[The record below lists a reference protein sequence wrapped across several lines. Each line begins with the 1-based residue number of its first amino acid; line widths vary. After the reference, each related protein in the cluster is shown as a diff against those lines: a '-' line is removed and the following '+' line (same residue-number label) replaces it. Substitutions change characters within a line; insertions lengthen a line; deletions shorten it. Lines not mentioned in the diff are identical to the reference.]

1 MGKRGGKRMDK
12 QKVYWKNFVKGWNKF
27 EFSKLI
33 VIFETILIAILT
45 IKILSLIELSIR
57 SQFDGLFPYLTTL
70 VSVAW
75 AAYGTSVSFY
85 YNKAKLENKIKL
97 EKLGASKDLLMQ
109 EPYIKEPKGK
119 IVDNIDSVDVSDDED
134 DDGALG

>member
-1 MGKRGGKRMDK
+1 MDK
-12 QKVYWKNFVKGWNKF
+12 QKVHWKNFVKGWNKF

-33 VIFETILIAILT
+33 VIFETVLIAILT

-109 EPYIKEPKGK
+109 EPYIREPKGK
-119 IVDNIDSVDVSDDED
+119 IVDDVDSADVSDEED

>member
-1 MGKRGGKRMDK
+1 MDK
-12 QKVYWKNFVKGWNKF
+12 QNVHWKNFVKRWNKF

-109 EPYIKEPKGK
+109 EPYIKELKGK
-119 IVDNIDSVDVSDDED
+119 IADETDSVDVSDEED

>member
-1 MGKRGGKRMDK
+1 MDK

>member
-1 MGKRGGKRMDK
+1 MDK
-12 QKVYWKNFVKGWNKF
+12 QKVHWKNFVKGWNKF

-119 IVDNIDSVDVSDDED
+119 IVDNIDGIDVSDDED

>member
-1 MGKRGGKRMDK
+1 MDK
-12 QKVYWKNFVKGWNKF
+12 QKVHWKNFVKGWNKF

-33 VIFETILIAILT
+33 VIFETVLIAILT

-57 SQFDGLFPYLTTL
+57 TQFDGLFPYLTTL

-109 EPYIKEPKGK
+109 EPYIREPKGK
-119 IVDNIDSVDVSDDED
+119 IVDDVDSVDANDEED

>member
-1 MGKRGGKRMDK
+1 MDK
-12 QKVYWKNFVKGWNKF
+12 QKVHWKNFVKGWNKF

-45 IKILSLIELSIR
+45 IRILSLIELSIR

-109 EPYIKEPKGK
+109 EPYIREPKGK
-119 IVDNIDSVDVSDDED
+119 VVDESDSADVSDEED

>member
-1 MGKRGGKRMDK
+1 MYILSYEKFSIFVFITSA
-12 QKVYWKNFVKGWNKF
+12 KVYNILQKCK
-27 EFSKLI
+27 
-33 VIFETILIAILT
+33 TILIAILT

-109 EPYIKEPKGK
+109 EPYIREPKGK
-119 IVDNIDSVDVSDDED
+119 IADETDSVDVSDEED

>member
-1 MGKRGGKRMDK
+1 MGERGGKRMDK
-12 QKVYWKNFVKGWNKF
+12 QKIHWKNFIKGWNKF

-33 VIFETILIAILT
+33 VVFETILIAILT
-45 IKILSLIELSIR
+45 IKILSLIELSIK

-109 EPYIKEPKGK
+109 EPYIKESLREN
-119 IVDNIDSVDVSDDED
+119 VDDANVRDEED
-134 DDGALG
+134 ENGALG

>member
-1 MGKRGGKRMDK
+1 MGERGGKRMDK
-12 QKVYWKNFVKGWNKF
+12 QKVCWKNFIKGWNKF

-33 VIFETILIAILT
+33 VVFETILIAILT
-45 IKILSLIELSIR
+45 IKILSLIELSIK

-109 EPYIKEPKGK
+109 EPYIKESLREN
-119 IVDNIDSVDVSDDED
+119 VDGANIRDEED
-134 DDGALG
+134 GNGALG

>member
-1 MGKRGGKRMDK
+1 MDK
-12 QKVYWKNFVKGWNKF
+12 QKVHWKNFVKGWNKF

-33 VIFETILIAILT
+33 VIFETVLIAILT

-109 EPYIKEPKGK
+109 EPYIREPKGK
-119 IVDNIDSVDVSDDED
+119 IVDKSDSVDTSDEED

>member
-1 MGKRGGKRMDK
+1 MDK
-12 QKVYWKNFVKGWNKF
+12 QKVHWKNFVKGWNKF

-33 VIFETILIAILT
+33 VIFETVLIAILT

-57 SQFDGLFPYLTTL
+57 TQFDGLFPYLTTL

-109 EPYIKEPKGK
+109 EPYIREPKGK
-119 IVDNIDSVDVSDDED
+119 IVDDIDSVDANDEEN

>member
-1 MGKRGGKRMDK
+1 MDK
-12 QKVYWKNFVKGWNKF
+12 QKVHWKNFVKGWNKF

-33 VIFETILIAILT
+33 VIFETVLIAILT

-57 SQFDGLFPYLTTL
+57 TQFDGLFPYLTTL

-109 EPYIKEPKGK
+109 EPYIREPKGK
-119 IVDNIDSVDVSDDED
+119 IVDKSDSVDTSDEED